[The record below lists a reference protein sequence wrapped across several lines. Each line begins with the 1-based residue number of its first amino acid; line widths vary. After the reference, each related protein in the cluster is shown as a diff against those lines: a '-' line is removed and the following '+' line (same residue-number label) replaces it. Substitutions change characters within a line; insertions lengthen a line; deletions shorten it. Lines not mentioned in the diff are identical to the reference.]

1 MSDTGIK
8 AAALSPRLFLANP
21 IRNANIQAEEARKAA
36 EKGCN
41 LIVFPAMSLTGS
53 TCGDL
58 IRSQRLKRA
67 SAEAVELL
75 ARETADLDAVI
86 VTGVYDPEAAGHR
99 ALIIHKGK
107 VRTVEAG
114 PVDTPLLDFMVFF
127 GNCQVPDTYKI
138 YEKDEIVL
146 MDASPMKAGDGRML
160 LLRMAE
166 LSEKTGCRVIYA
178 GSGPWESTAGA
189 IYGGQCIIAENGRIL
204 ASSPA
209 LAREGSRAC
218 AALGTGAEGV
228 LPAGKPF
235 EFSDK
240 DPFMPLGNDDAREY
254 CLEILEMQAAALA
267 ERLQRSYSQKA
278 IVGVSG
284 GSDSTLALLASAR
297 AMELLGRPSS
307 EVLAV
312 TMPGFGTSS
321 RTKGNAYAMM
331 EALGCEIRE
340 IPIGPAVLQH
350 FKDIGQ
356 DPELHDVTYENAQA
370 RERTQILMDLAN
382 RDGGLVVGTGDM
394 SEAALGWCTY
404 NGDHMAMYS
413 VNCSLTKGLVK
424 GTIRAA
430 AEALL
435 DGTSRFSPDK
445 DAKKLAACLL
455 DVLDTPVSP
464 ELLPTDEKGQIAQI
478 TEDKVGPYELHDLFL
493 FHTLRGE
500 DPDEILDLA
509 EKAFAGSYDRET
521 VAKWLKTF
529 MRRFFSQQFKR
540 NCSPEGPNLTGLSL
554 SPRGDWDMPSDADG
568 SLWQE
573 LRA

>member
-1 MSDTGIK
+1 
-8 AAALSPRLFLANP
+8 
-21 IRNANIQAEEARKAA
+21 
-36 EKGCN
+36 
-41 LIVFPAMSLTGS
+41 
-53 TCGDL
+53 
-58 IRSQRLKRA
+58 
-67 SAEAVELL
+67 
-75 ARETADLDAVI
+75 
-86 VTGVYDPEAAGHR
+86 
-99 ALIIHKGK
+99 
-107 VRTVEAG
+107 
-114 PVDTPLLDFMVFF
+114 
-127 GNCQVPDTYKI
+127 
-138 YEKDEIVL
+138 
-146 MDASPMKAGDGRML
+146 
-160 LLRMAE
+160 
-166 LSEKTGCRVIYA
+166 
-178 GSGPWESTAGA
+178 
-189 IYGGQCIIAENGRIL
+189 
-204 ASSPA
+204 
-209 LAREGSRAC
+209 
-218 AALGTGAEGV
+218 
-228 LPAGKPF
+228 
-235 EFSDK
+235 
-240 DPFMPLGNDDAREY
+240 
-254 CLEILEMQAAALA
+254 
-267 ERLQRSYSQKA
+267 
-278 IVGVSG
+278 
-284 GSDSTLALLASAR
+284 
-297 AMELLGRPSS
+297 SS

-356 DPELHDVTYENAQA
+356 DPDLHDVTYENAQA

-430 AEALL
+430 AESLL

-500 DPDEILDLA
+500 DPDEILVLA